1 MSDSETTTS
10 SEPVPGATPM
20 PVPTPTPEP
29 TAEPAPEPAP
39 RPTRRPRWP
48 YALLA
53 LILLLIA
60 AGEAYLWVR
69 LKAEAANATQ
79 LAVLQ
84 AQVADLRAL
93 AIRTQPASGSIATQA
108 DLSVKLATVAAQLN
122 AVQSQMAADHG
133 ALTTLQ
139 SNTVDLAKL
148 TRRITLLNQLAAAR
162 MALDAGQPL
171 GIIANAPPALSIFA
185 SEPPPT
191 EASLR
196 LGFPAAARAAEA
208 ASVAGDTKGG
218 VWAHAVARLENFV
231 TISAGSHVLI
241 GAPAAAVIAQART
254 LLDAGDLAGAVAE
267 LGKLSA
273 TTQAA
278 MGGWLTQARALVA
291 ARAALAEMARQA

>member
-1 MSDSETTTS
+1 MSDSEAIS
-10 SEPVPGATPM
+10 SPEPVPTETAVTVPALA
-20 PVPTPTPEP
+20 PTPR
-29 TAEPAPEPAP
+29 PA
-39 RPTRRPRWP
+39 RRSRWP
-48 YALLA
+48 YLLLA
-53 LILLLIA
+53 LILLV
-60 AGEAYLWVR
+60 AGGEGYLWVR
-69 LKAEAANATQ
+69 LQAEAANATQ

-93 AIRTQPASGSIATQA
+93 AIQTRPGSGSIAGQA
-108 DLSVKLATVAAQLN
+108 DLAVKLANVAAQLN

-139 SNTVDLAKL
+139 SNTVDVTKL
-148 TRRITLLNQLAAAR
+148 TARITLLNQLTMAR

-171 GIIANAPPALSIFA
+171 GVIANASPALSIFA
-185 SEPPPT
+185 SQPPPT
-191 EASLR
+191 ESALK

-218 VWAHAVARLENFV
+218 VWAHMLARLENFV

-254 LLDAGDLAGAVAE
+254 LLDAGDLAGAVAA
-267 LGKLSA
+267 LNQLSM

-278 MGGWLTQARALVA
+278 MGDWLVQARALVA
-291 ARAALAEMARQA
+291 ARAALADMARRA

>member
-1 MSDSETTTS
+1 MSDSETIS
-10 SEPVPGATPM
+10 SPERAPSPEPGAAPAVPM
-20 PVPTPTPEP
+20 
-29 TAEPAPEPAP
+29 PAPEPTPAP
-39 RPTRRPRWP
+39 RSTRRSRWP

-60 AGEAYLWVR
+60 GGEAYLWVR
-69 LKAEAANATQ
+69 LQAEAANATQ

-84 AQVADLRAL
+84 TQVADLRAL
-93 AIRTQPASGSIATQA
+93 AIRTQPGAGSIAAQA

-133 ALTTLQ
+133 ALTSLQ
-139 SNTVDLAKL
+139 SNSVDLTKL

-185 SEPPPT
+185 SQPPPT

-196 LGFPAAARAAEA
+196 LGFPDAARAAEA

-218 VWAHAVARLENFV
+218 VWAHAVARLENFITV
-231 TISAGSHVLI
+231 SAGSHVLI
-241 GAPAAAVIAQART
+241 GAPAAGVIAQART

-278 MGGWLTQARALVA
+278 MDGWLTQARALVA